1 MKQKTKQLISLALFF
16 FGVILF
22 LWNCTIEENIDQTN
36 NIQLNTIETVSFED
50 AIAFF
55 NSKKKEIEA
64 SKTNKK
70 TNDEA
75 FKVTPNWNT
84 LAYNNVA
91 YTDAKLTTA
100 DSEINREGEYLSQL
114 YFINVNNHI
123 KNVIFTF
130 WKDKVDSEGNVI
142 NGRIFFNDLE
152 GKFIDGYRI
161 EEGVFTKRF
170 VEATSIQNASFLPM
184 FLFQTVPIDDKGC
197 WNTDTLSLYEGGNL
211 NEVVLTLGGGTG
223 LEHSNINNWY
233 YVASLGSL
241 TYGDYINYATAYGP
255 ETATGGVNG
264 GSINSLSNTQITSA
278 AAAILM
284 TTPIEPDENGNCP
297 EGFQKNKST
306 GKCDPICT
314 GGKVWNKVTKT
325 CECPEGYVEDSNG
338 NCIKKPCKGNPIL
351 GKLEIAP
358 QKGKSGT
365 LGAMFGN
372 STTGGCKRYGAS
384 DCTTPR
390 NKKHDGID
398 IKSDYGDPIFAMY
411 DGFIYSSKYD
421 RDGAGYYTRIQ
432 STINGVTIITSYFH
446 LQKENRLLATNPLN
460 HVKAGDIIG
469 YQGDSGNLK
478 NAIANGGVD
487 SHVHIETR
495 KHDGS
500 NSWGYS
506 HFNLVDPRDY
516 FETKIDSTGVSQSNT
531 NCN

>member
-223 LEHSNINNWY
+223 LEHSNVNNWY
-233 YVASLGSL
+233 YVASLGTL
-241 TYGDYINYATAYGP
+241 AYGDYINYATAYGL
-255 ETATGGVNG
+255 ETGTGGANG
-264 GSINSLSNTQITSA
+264 GSINSLSNTQ
-278 AAAILM
+278 
-284 TTPIEPDENGNCP
+284 
-297 EGFQKNKST
+297 
-306 GKCDPICT
+306 
-314 GGKVWNKVTKT
+314 VT
-325 CECPEGYVEDSNG
+325 
-338 NCIKKPCKGNPIL
+338 
-351 GKLEIAP
+351 
-358 QKGKSGT
+358 
-365 LGAMFGN
+365 
-372 STTGGCKRYGAS
+372 
-384 DCTTPR
+384 
-390 NKKHDGID
+390 
-398 IKSDYGDPIFAMY
+398 
-411 DGFIYSSKYD
+411 
-421 RDGAGYYTRIQ
+421 
-432 STINGVTIITSYFH
+432 
-446 LQKENRLLATNPLN
+446 
-460 HVKAGDIIG
+460 
-469 YQGDSGNLK
+469 
-478 NAIANGGVD
+478 
-487 SHVHIETR
+487 
-495 KHDGS
+495 
-500 NSWGYS
+500 
-506 HFNLVDPRDY
+506 
-516 FETKIDSTGVSQSNT
+516 
-531 NCN
+531 